1 MRFLK
6 ALRGYPELRAP
17 PEMYHPAQGIRG
29 KAWAFPRVDA
39 ILDEVVNLR
48 F

>member
-1 MRFLK
+1 
-6 ALRGYPELRAP
+6 
-17 PEMYHPAQGIRG
+17 MYHPAQGIRG

>member
-6 ALRGYPELRAP
+6 ALRGYPERRAP
-17 PEMYHPAQGIRG
+17 PRCATQRKEFVEKP
-29 KAWAFPRVDA
+29 WAFPRVDA